1 MKRPVLVLLSAMT
14 LSSAALAVPAGYYI
28 GGFGEANFTDG
39 EKDNKARHDFIED
52 GKGLGLELG
61 YFYDSRWGGRIEWAN
76 LDFDNAMGGSDVEGD
91 RYGIDALYRLHED
104 GPVYGV
110 FGLKHLEA
118 GKGHTAAN
126 LGLGFDAMVSEK
138 VSLFGEGTVYSGLSE
153 SFTDVGAKLGL
164 RYHFAASK
172 MMMAE
177 PTPQPELQPE
187 LKSELQPEPM
197 LVDSDSDGV
206 MDDEDLCLDS
216 SPKYAVDANGCV
228 VLETYDVTIDLQIPF
243 ANNSAVVR
251 DQYRSEVK
259 RVADF
264 LNDYPQ
270 GVIEIAGHTSARG
283 DATYNLDLSS
293 RRAQAVA
300 NILVNDYG
308 ISAERVTHKGYGET
322 QLLDGSGTAES
333 ARVNRR
339 IEAVFTATEQRKKL
353 R

>member
-28 GGFGEANFTDG
+28 GGFGEVNFTDG

-52 GKGLGLELG
+52 GKGAGLELG
-61 YFYDSRWGGRIEWAN
+61 YFYDSRWGGRVEWAN
-76 LDFDNAMGGSDVEGD
+76 LDFDNATGGSDVEGD
-91 RYGIDALYRLHED
+91 RYGIDALYRLSDE
-104 GPVYGV
+104 GPVYGI

-164 RYHFAASK
+164 RYHFAESK
-172 MMMAE
+172 PMMEKPA
-177 PTPQPELQPE
+177 
-187 LKSELQPEPM
+187 PEPEPIP
-197 LVDSDSDGV
+197 VDSDNDGV

-216 SPKYAVDANGCV
+216 NPKYAVDANGCV
-228 VLETYDVTIDLQIPF
+228 VLETHDVTIDLKIPF
-243 ANNSAVVR
+243 ANDSTEVEA
-251 DQYRSEVK
+251 QYRSEIK

-264 LNDYPQ
+264 LDVHPE
-270 GVIEIAGHTSARG
+270 GAIEIAGHTSTRG
-283 DATYNLDLSS
+283 SAEYNLDLSS
-293 RRAQAVA
+293 RRAEAVA
-300 NILVNDYG
+300 NILVSYFG
-308 ISAERVTHKGYGET
+308 IPAERVAYKGYGET
-322 QLLDGSGTAES
+322 QLLDSSGTAEA

-339 IEAVFTATEQRKKL
+339 IEAVFKATEQRKKL

>member
-1 MKRPVLVLLSAMT
+1 MKRPVLILLSAMT

-76 LDFDNAMGGSDVEGD
+76 LDFDNAMGGSDVDGD
-91 RYGIDALYRLHED
+91 RYGIDALYRLSDE
-104 GPVYGV
+104 GPVYGI

-164 RYHFAASK
+164 RYHFAESK
-172 MMMAE
+172 PMMEE
-177 PTPQPELQPE
+177 PA
-187 LKSELQPEPM
+187 PEPEPIP
-197 LVDSDSDGV
+197 VDSDNDGV

-216 SPKYAVDANGCV
+216 DSKYAVDANGCV
-228 VLETYDVTIDLQIPF
+228 VLETYDVTIDLKIPF
-243 ANNSAVVR
+243 ANDSTEVEA
-251 DQYRSEVK
+251 QYRSEIK

-264 LNDYPQ
+264 LDVHPE
-270 GVIEIAGHTSARG
+270 GAIEIAGHTSTRG
-283 DATYNLDLSS
+283 SAEYNLDLSS
-293 RRAQAVA
+293 RRAEAVA
-300 NILVNDYG
+300 NILVSYFG
-308 ISAERVTHKGYGET
+308 IPAERVTYKGYGET